1 MKRYLLFSI
10 LFVFAFGSALPA
22 AALPRKKK
30 TEKKK
35 DEKDPDWIEFALLR
49 EGKPGGDFGFK
60 TVVSESGKI
69 YTSSKLNAKTR
80 KGNLLIRTSVERHP
94 SGKVEKYKK
103 WIGKAAH
110 APKVIAWWRDG
121 KFRVVSKVKKK
132 RFKKDLA
139 PDDGFVILDRSGFH
153 LYADIVGLWKK
164 SGAGEYPCVVMHKGE
179 MGTVTLADGGSA
191 ILRNKRNEEVN
202 ARVVNLT
209 APGFS
214 LAVFVGDKPSYLG
227 INSKKLLAIRKG
239 YSLVSID
246 ENDKAVPA
254 EDTGTPSASEGPA
267 PAEEIS
273 TPSASEGPAPAE
285 DHPPLPE

>member
-1 MKRYLLFSI
+1 M
-10 LFVFAFGSALPA
+10 
-22 AALPRKKK
+22 
-30 TEKKK
+30 
-35 DEKDPDWIEFALLR
+35 
-49 EGKPGGDFGFK
+49 
-60 TVVSESGKI
+60 
-69 YTSSKLNAKTR
+69 
-80 KGNLLIRTSVERHP
+80 
-94 SGKVEKYKK
+94 
-103 WIGKAAH
+103 
-110 APKVIAWWRDG
+110 
-121 KFRVVSKVKKK
+121 
-132 RFKKDLA
+132 
-139 PDDGFVILDRSGFH
+139 
-153 LYADIVGLWKK
+153 
-164 SGAGEYPCVVMHKGE
+164 
-179 MGTVTLADGGSA
+179 
-191 ILRNKRNEEVN
+191 N

-254 EDTGTPSASEGPA
+254 DDTGTPSASEGPA